1 MKQTKGKS
9 SQSGV
14 MLLEA
19 LISLL
24 IFAIGVLGLVGM
36 QAIAIKVAADS
47 KYRGEAAMHADQIIN
62 QMWADDRTNAMLVA
76 NYSSTPIGAKYTVWR
91 DQIQG
96 VGTGLPGSTLSGNA
110 PTVTI
115 DANNLVTVTIRWQP
129 PNATAANKY
138 VTVARLN

>member
-9 SQSGV
+9 SQAGV

-19 LISLL
+19 LIALL
-24 IFAIGVLGLVGM
+24 IFAFGVLGLVGM
-36 QAIAIKVAADS
+36 QAMAIKVAADS
-47 KYRGEAAMHADQIIN
+47 KYRGEAAMHADLIIS
-62 QMWADDRTNAMLVA
+62 QMWADDRTNAVLVA
-76 NYSSTPIGAKYTVWR
+76 NYSSTPSGAKYTVWR

-96 VGTGLPGSTLSGNA
+96 AGTGLPGSTLSGNA

-129 PNATAANKY
+129 PNATAANRY

>member
-1 MKQTKGKS
+1 MKRSKS
-9 SQSGV
+9 KQSGV

-24 IFAIGVLGLVGM
+24 IFAIGVLGLMGM
-36 QAIAIKVAADS
+36 QAMAIKVAADS

-62 QMWADDRTNAMLVA
+62 QMWADDRTNAVLVA
-76 NYSSTPIGAKYTVWR
+76 NYSSTPSGVKYEVWR

-96 VGTGLPGSTLSGNA
+96 AGTGLPGSSLSGNA

-129 PNATAANKY
+129 PNATAANRY

>member
-1 MKQTKGKS
+1 MMKQGKS

-19 LISLL
+19 LIALF
-24 IFAIGVLGLVGM
+24 IFAFGVLGLVGM
-36 QAIAIKVAADS
+36 QALAIKVAADS

-62 QMWADDRTNAMLVA
+62 QMWADDRTNAVLVA
-76 NYSSTPIGAKYTVWR
+76 NYSSTPSGAKYTVWR

-96 VGTGLPGSTLSGNA
+96 TGGLPGSTLSGNA

-129 PNATAANKY
+129 PNATAANRY